1 MPIPS
6 ICWLVALV
14 VLAVVE
20 AATVALVSLW
30 FALGALAALITSF
43 FVQNI
48 WIQFAVFLVVSL
60 VTLLVIRPLTRRY
73 VAPKQVATNADR
85 AVGTEGVV
93 TQAIDNRNTQGQV
106 TVGGSVW
113 TARSDPEENIPA
125 GTTVRVLRIEGVKLI
140 VTPTKESCMIHR

>member
-14 VLAVVE
+14 ILAVVE
-20 AATVALVSLW
+20 GATATLVSLW

-43 FVQNI
+43 FVDNI

-73 VAPKQVATNADR
+73 VTPKQVATNADR
-85 AVGTEGVV
+85 AVGAEGIV
-93 TQAIDNRNTQGQV
+93 TQAIDNRSAQGQV
-106 TVGGSVW
+106 TVSGAVCP
-113 TARSDPEENIPA
+113 ARPEPEESIHEATP
-125 GTTVRVLRIEGVKLI
+125 VRVLRIEGVKLI
-140 VTPTKESCMIHR
+140 VTPTKESCVSH

>member
-14 VLAVVE
+14 LLAVLE
-20 AATVALVSLW
+20 AVTVTLVSLW

-73 VAPKQVATNADR
+73 VTPKQVATNADR
-85 AVGTEGVV
+85 AVGAEGVV
-93 TQAIDNRNTQGQV
+93 TQAIDNRKAQGQV

-113 TARSDPEENIPA
+113 TARSDPEEAIPV
-125 GTTVRVLRIEGVKLI
+125 GTAVRVLRIEGVKLI
-140 VTPTKESCMIHR
+140 VTPAEERCVTHR